1 MRQFKIL
8 GVAMAAALLVAA
20 CGGGGGDGNQS
31 PAVSYSSVVSFGDS
45 LSDAGT
51 YGPGLIAAT
60 RIASSSGGGMFNING
75 ITGAVGTNPT
85 PSYNW
90 AQLIAAAATG
100 KVNCAARA
108 GGFGM
113 VEIKVAGCTNYAQ
126 GGSRVADGVGKDN
139 TVAGAAA
146 VAAGTATTGPL
157 TEAVTTQIANYAA
170 DSGSATFTGKELIT
184 VLAGANDLF
193 AQSNILK
200 AAANTAG
207 GNALATSLVTQLVA
221 GAPAANQAAAQGAI
235 GLAIQ
240 TEAAKATA
248 TPTSIITAA
257 VTAAATHA
265 ATNGYT
271 NTAVANANAIG
282 ATAGAAAIA
291 AGKTYASTTGATN
304 AINGMAAAAT
314 TLATAI
320 KGMKTNGAQHI
331 VVVNI
336 PDVSQTPY
344 AMGTIVYTDAT
355 KTVIADN
362 STQQLVLAMTMAFN
376 QTLAAQLGIAPDT
389 AANGILL
396 VDAFAE
402 NQRQLANPAH
412 YALTNVKDVACDPAK
427 TPVNPA
433 DPTTASSLVCTTST
447 LVTKDSAGNAL
458 TQDQVLH
465 FLFADSVHP
474 TPYGYKLLAQYVA
487 QKMVFA
493 GWL

>member
-8 GVAMAAALLVAA
+8 GTALAAALLVAA
-20 CGGGGGDGNQS
+20 CGGGGDGNQA
-31 PAVSYSSVVSFGDS
+31 PAVSYSAVVSFGDS

-51 YGPGLIAAT
+51 YGPGLVAAT

-75 ITGAVGTNPT
+75 IGGAVGANPT

-90 AQLIAAAATG
+90 AQLVSAQATG

-113 VEIKVAGCTNYAQ
+113 VEVKVAGCTNYAQ
-126 GGSRVADGVGKDN
+126 GGSRVASGVGNGN
-139 TVAGAAA
+139 TTAGAAA

-157 TEAVTTQIANYAA
+157 TEAVTTQIANYAL

-193 AQSNILK
+193 AQ
-200 AAANTAG
+200 T
-207 GNALATSLVTQLVA
+207 TSLKTAVPTYLMTTAIPALVTALMGSAPTDATTQARLYTALSTAAGTAAVA
-221 GAPAANQAAAQGAI
+221 SG
-235 GLAIQ
+235 
-240 TEAAKATA
+240 A
-248 TPTSIITAA
+248 TPTSIITAV
-257 VTAAATHA
+257 VTAAAVDA
-265 ATNGYT
+265 ATYRY
-271 NTAVANANAIG
+271 ANSAL
-282 ATAGAAAIA
+282 ATGPTA
-291 AGKTYASTTGATN
+291 AGNAVKAFTLSTATS
-304 AINGMAAAAT
+304 GMAAAAT

-320 KGMKTNGAQHI
+320 KGMRTNGAQHI

-376 QTLAAQLGIAPDT
+376 QTLATQLGVGPDSVS
-389 AANGILL
+389 NGILL
-396 VDAFAE
+396 VDAFSE
-402 NQRQLANPAH
+402 NQRQIASPAH
-412 YALTNVKDVACDPAK
+412 YALSNVKDVACNPAL
-427 TPVNPA
+427 TPVNPVDA
-433 DPTTASSLVCTTST
+433 TTASSLVCTTST
-447 LVTKDSAGNAL
+447 LVTTDSAGNAVS
-458 TQDQVLH
+458 QDQALH

-474 TPYGYKLLAQYVA
+474 TPYGYKLLAQYVI

-493 GWL
+493 GWI